1 MIRGGGT
8 ALRTYYHCNIT
19 GYKKRERAIIVLSA
33 SFFSEIAVVCFFVL
47 FFNLFGAPDR
57 TLIIRMLA
65 AAAGSILIG
74 LVICFAASEICRI
87 KTRRASRYT
96 YLDFQLKAAVFSRYS
111 AAYRVCGEKLIF
123 RELYLIPFKDFLG
136 AEACSDGKRLIVRGK
151 IRRYFADSDSLGY
164 HVREGEIEFDRWWL
178 NHGSYEELSELIIP
192 NYFGNPARLAAAFRK
207 AKDNFDHI
215 PPPKEYKFKE
225 ADFIRRRPKP
235 RTLPDSLDFRRDWS

>member
-1 MIRGGGT
+1 MRSF
-8 ALRTYYHCNIT
+8 YHCNTT
-19 GYKKRERAIIVLSA
+19 GYKKRERAIIVLCA

-57 TLIIRMLA
+57 ELIIRMLTA
-65 AAAGSILIG
+65 AAAAVLAG
-74 LVICFAASEICRI
+74 LFICFCTSEICRI
-87 KTRRASRYT
+87 KTQRASRYT

-111 AAYRVCGEKLIF
+111 AAYRVQGEKLIF

-136 AEACSDGKRLIVRGK
+136 AEVCADGKRVIVRGK

-178 NHGSYEELSELIIP
+178 GYGSFEELSELIIP
-192 NYFGNPARLAAAFRK
+192 NYFGKPERIAAAFKK
-207 AKDNFDHI
+207 AKENFDHI
-215 PPPKEYKFKE
+215 PPPKEYKFRE

-235 RTLPDSLDFRRDWS
+235 RVLPDSLDYKRDWS